1 MLNNDLYRIPD
12 INWQENL
19 DGSVVTTNT
28 IRQYL
33 VKPNPPTNPDS
44 KKPIA
49 ICYDGKVRYDD
60 SIDEAKA
67 WVEKTN
73 YPSVVAE
80 YMSPQVDLIGSVS
93 DDDIRRIALENNFT
107 LKDQPDGT
115 KDLNP
120 YVFVFSRALIK
131 FAVQNA

>member
-1 MLNNDLYRIPD
+1 MLNNELYRTPD

-19 DGSVVTTNT
+19 DDSIVATNT

-33 VKPNPPTNPDS
+33 IKPNSPANPDS

-80 YMSPQVDLIGSVS
+80 YMVRQGDLIGHVS
-93 DDDIRRIALENNFT
+93 DDDIRRIALENNFV

-115 KDLNP
+115 QDLKP
-120 YVFVFSRALIK
+120 YVFAFSRALIQ
-131 FAVQNA
+131 FALQKA

>member
-1 MLNNDLYRIPD
+1 MLNNELYRTPD

-19 DGSVVTTNT
+19 DGSIVTTNT

-33 VKPNPPTNPDS
+33 IKPNSPTNPDS

-60 SIDEAKA
+60 SIDDAKA

-80 YMSPQVDLIGSVS
+80 YMVRQVDLIGSIS
-93 DDDIRRIALENNFT
+93 DDDIRRIALENNFS
-107 LKDQPDGT
+107 LKNQPDGSQ
-115 KDLNP
+115 DLNP
-120 YVFVFSRALIK
+120 YVFDFSRALIQ
-131 FAVQNA
+131 FALQKS